1 MPDRGIEPGFLPST
15 PRLCSVIRY
24 GAAAGNDVPMAR
36 IAGPP
41 PDPHPPL
48 IGAVPVP
55 RMDNIADHTAR
66 AWTAL
71 RVPMLPTLE
80 ALPSA

>member
-1 MPDRGIEPGFLPST
+1 MFQGKR
-15 PRLCSVIRY
+15 
-24 GAAAGNDVPMAR
+24 AR
-36 IAGPP
+36 IAGPSPEP
-41 PDPHPPL
+41 PPMPL

-55 RMDNIADHTAR
+55 RMDNIAAHTAR

-80 ALPSA
+80 ACLRPDAPYGLAEQPF